1 MKYDVL
7 IIGAGLGGLVCGHIL
22 SHAGLRVKVLE
33 QGTQIGGCIQSYRRG
48 RQDYDTGFHY
58 VGGLGEGQSLHNVFG
73 RLGLLS
79 LPWQRMDT
87 DFEHIRIDG
96 RDFHLSQ
103 GFDNFV
109 RDLSAEF
116 PHERDG
122 IRRYADLLRNTV
134 DQQFSLLRPQ
144 GEAASPFDLFE
155 RNAWAYLTETFRD
168 PLLIDVLSGASLKME
183 LRKETLPLFTFCHGN
198 GNYIESS
205 WRLKA
210 GGGQIAQTLAEGIRR
225 QGGEVTCR
233 AAVEELVE
241 KDGRIALVRLDN
253 GEAYEAATVISDLHP
268 ASTCALLKRS
278 ERMKTAYRHRMARL
292 ENTFGMLTVSLLLR
306 PDSLPYFNHNRYVYR
321 RPGVW
326 GFYRPGEP
334 VSGLMIS
341 ARVPE
346 DGSLHARQVDLLTP
360 VAWEECARWA
370 ETTVGHRGE
379 DYAAWKNR
387 KADECIA
394 LAEETVPG
402 LHGLIERR
410 YISTPL
416 TYRDYTRTPQG
427 TAYGLRK
434 DAGNAL
440 STLLSVRTPLPN
452 LLLTGQNLML
462 HGVCGVTMTALF
474 TCAEILGREWMW
486 RYVGGEEK
494 NRK

>member
-7 IIGAGLGGLVCGHIL
+7 IIGAGLGGLVCAHIL
-22 SHAGLRVKVLE
+22 SRAGLRVKVLE
-33 QGTQIGGCIQSYRRG
+33 QGAQIGGCIQSYRRG
-48 RQDYDTGFHY
+48 AWDYDTGFHY
-58 VGGLGEGQSLHNVFG
+58 VGGLGEGQSLHRVFG
-73 RLGLLS
+73 NLGLLS
-79 LPWQRMDT
+79 LPWRRMDT
-87 DFEHIRIDG
+87 DFEHIRIGG
-96 RDFHLSQ
+96 RDFRLSQ
-103 GFDNFV
+103 GFDHFV

-116 PHERDG
+116 PKEKEG

-134 DQQFSLLRPQ
+134 SQQFSLLHPQ

-155 RNAWAYLTETFRD
+155 RNAWAYLNETFRD

-205 WRLKA
+205 WRLQG
-210 GGGQIAQTLAEGIRR
+210 GGGQIARTLTEGIRS
-225 QGGEVTCR
+225 QGGEVTCH
-233 AAVEELVE
+233 AAVDELVE
-241 KDGRIALVRLDN
+241 RDGRIALVRCAN
-253 GEAYEAATVISDLHP
+253 GETYEATTVISDIHP
-268 ASTCALLKRS
+268 TQTCALVKRS
-278 ERMKTAYRHRMARL
+278 ERIKPIYRQRMAGL
-292 ENTFGMLTVSLLLR
+292 QNTVGMLTVSLLVK

-321 RPGVW
+321 RTGVW
-326 GFYRPGEP
+326 DMYRPGAP
-334 VSGLMIS
+334 VGGVMIS

-346 DGSLHARQVDLLTP
+346 GGNQYVRQVDLLTP

-379 DYAAWKNR
+379 DYVAWKER

-394 LAEETVPG
+394 LAEQSLPG
-402 LHGLIERR
+402 LYDLIDRR

-416 TYRDYTRTPQG
+416 TYHDYTRAPQG

-440 STLLSVRTPLPN
+440 STLLSVRTPVPN

-486 RYVGGEEK
+486 QYVGGEEI
-494 NRK
+494 RQ

>member
-7 IIGAGLGGLVCGHIL
+7 IIGAGLGGLVCGNIL
-22 SHAGLRVKVLE
+22 SRAGLRVKVLE
-33 QGTQIGGCIQSYRRG
+33 QGAQIGGCIQSYRRG
-48 RQDYDTGFHY
+48 THDFDTGFHY
-58 VGGLGEGQSLHNVFG
+58 VGGLGEGQSLHHVFSQ
-73 RLGLLS
+73 LGLLS

-87 DFEHIRIDG
+87 DFEHIRIGG
-96 RDFHLSQ
+96 RDFYLSQ
-103 GFDNFV
+103 GFDRFV

-116 PHERDG
+116 PKEKDG
-122 IRRYADLLRNTV
+122 IRRYADLLCDTV
-134 DQQFSLLRPQ
+134 GQQFSLLRPQ

-155 RNAWAYLTETFRD
+155 RNAWAYLNETFHD

-205 WRLKA
+205 WRLQG

-233 AAVEELVE
+233 AVVEELVE
-241 KDGRIALVRLDN
+241 RDGKIALVRCAD
-253 GEAYEAATVISDLHP
+253 GEVYEATTVISSIHP
-268 ASTCALLKRS
+268 AQTCALVKNS
-278 ERMKTAYRHRMARL
+278 QRMKTAYRHRMARL
-292 ENTFGMLTVSLLLR
+292 ENTFGMLTVSLLLK
-306 PDSLPYFNHNRYVYR
+306 PETLPYFNHNRYVYR
-321 RPGVW
+321 QPDVW
-326 GFYRPGEP
+326 NVYRPGNP
-334 VSGLMIS
+334 VGGLMIS

-346 DGSLHARQVDLLTP
+346 DGSRYARQVDLLTP
-360 VAWEECARWA
+360 IAWEECARWA
-370 ETTVGHRGE
+370 ETSVGHRGE
-379 DYAAWKNR
+379 DYVAWKNR

-394 LAEETVPG
+394 LAEEAVPG
-402 LHGLIERR
+402 LRDLAERR

-416 TYRDYTRTPQG
+416 TYRDYTLTPQG

-440 STLLSVRTPLPN
+440 STLLSVRTPVPN

-494 NRK
+494 LR